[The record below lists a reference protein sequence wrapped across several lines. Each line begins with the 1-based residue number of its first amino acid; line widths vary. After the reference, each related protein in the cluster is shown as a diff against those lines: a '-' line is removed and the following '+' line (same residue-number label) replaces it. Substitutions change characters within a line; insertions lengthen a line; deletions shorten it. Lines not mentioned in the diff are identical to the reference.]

1 MSDLLPSTVNASA
14 LCQSSRYQLIKQA
27 EEMMI
32 ENLNYPWTIQ
42 DLCEK
47 LYVSQR
53 TLRYAFQECLG
64 MSPMTYLK
72 TQRLQQVQRQLKA
85 SRPNQTT
92 VTDIAV
98 QFGFWHMGQFAQDYR
113 KMFGECP
120 SETLR
125 YGHQHSQRN
134 LEEGDS
140 MQNHAYTN
148 RRQFF

>member
-1 MSDLLPSTVNASA
+1 MPELLTSQANVSV
-14 LCQSSRYQLIKQA
+14 LHHSHYSQLIQQA
-27 EEMMI
+27 EQIMT

-72 TQRLQQVQRQLKA
+72 TQRLKQVHYQLKA
-85 SRPNQTT
+85 PDRNQTT
-92 VTDIAV
+92 VTDVAI
-98 QFGFWHMGQFAQDYR
+98 QCGFWHMGQFAQDYR
-113 KMFGECP
+113 KMFGERP

-125 YGHQHSQRN
+125 HYQRH
-134 LEEGDS
+134 LGRTQKQS
-140 MQNHAYTN
+140 LAATP
-148 RRQFF
+148 

>member
-1 MSDLLPSTVNASA
+1 MSDLLISKANVSA
-14 LCQSSRYQLIKQA
+14 LHQNSRHQLIKQA
-27 EEMMI
+27 EEMML

-42 DLCEK
+42 ALCEK

-72 TQRLQQVQRQLKA
+72 AQRLSEVRRQLKA
-85 SRPNQTT
+85 CKPNQTT

-98 QFGFWHMGQFAQDYR
+98 QWGFWHMGQFAQDYR

-125 YGHQHSQRN
+125 YCQRN
-134 LEEGDS
+134 SERGDS
-140 MQNHAYTN
+140 MQKHALTV
-148 RRQFF
+148 

>member
-1 MSDLLPSTVNASA
+1 MPELLTSHANVSV
-14 LCQSSRYQLIKQA
+14 LRQSHYCQLIQQA
-27 EEMMI
+27 EMMMT

-72 TQRLQQVQRQLKA
+72 TQRLKQVRYQLKA
-85 SRPNQTT
+85 PDQNQTT
-92 VTDIAV
+92 VTDIAI
-98 QFGFWHMGQFAQDYR
+98 QCGFWHMGQFAQDYR
-113 KMFGECP
+113 KMFGERP

-125 YGHQHSQRN
+125 HYQRN
-134 LEEGDS
+134 LERES
-140 MQNHAYTN
+140 RTQNHALTV
-148 RRQFF
+148 